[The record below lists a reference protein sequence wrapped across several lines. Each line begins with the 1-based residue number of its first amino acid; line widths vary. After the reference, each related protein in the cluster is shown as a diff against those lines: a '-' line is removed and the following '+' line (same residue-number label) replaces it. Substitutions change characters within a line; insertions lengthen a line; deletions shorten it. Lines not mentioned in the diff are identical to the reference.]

1 MSTKTIKL
9 NKKGFDLSGITG
21 KAPDAIDDTDF
32 DVADK
37 KKGKKKDT
45 KKDEEAKVDDE
56 FDELFKDIE
65 KTGDKEIVKYDP
77 IATLSKEEL
86 AERRSLIIK
95 INRYQKA
102 FPNELKEWKDKDF
115 TKSTIPEL
123 ENQLEDIK
131 MTVSTSNT
139 TDMGHVVYSGI
150 LNTIENVGG
159 MLNLKLKGLSDIA
172 NHNMAI
178 KNCVKECTIEYTST
192 KYVKPHMRLGLLT
205 LGLCYQMDS
214 LNRQKDVINDFLQ
227 GEIKEEKLEE
237 YSDL

>member
-9 NKKGFDLSGITG
+9 NKKGIDLSSITG
-21 KAPDAIDDTDF
+21 KTPDAIDDPNF
-32 DVADK
+32 DVPD
-37 KKGKKKDT
+37 KKGKKKD
-45 KKDEEAKVDDE
+45 KKDDEQKENDE
-56 FDELFKDIE
+56 FDDLFKDIE
-65 KTGDKEIVKYDP
+65 KSADKDIVKFDP
-77 IATLSKEEL
+77 MATLSKEEQV
-86 AERRSLIIK
+86 ERRSLIIK
-95 INRYQKA
+95 ITRYIKT

-115 TKSTIPEL
+115 TKLMIPEL

-131 MTVSTSNT
+131 MTVSTTNT
-139 TDMGHVVYSGI
+139 TDMGQVVYSGI

-172 NHNMAI
+172 NHNIAV

-205 LGLCYQMDS
+205 LGLCYQIDS
-214 LNRQKDVINDFLQ
+214 MNRQKDVINDFLQ
-227 GEIKEEKLEE
+227 GEMKEEKLEE